1 MCNGDTVVLAREHE
15 PDEIAKLVGFHGSIT
30 PRRDGDPADL
40 LHRPAMT
47 GPKTDVPPLA
57 RTPVFGAALALGVAL
72 SAFSA
77 GYGYERDE
85 LYFRMLPPAW
95 GYIDQGP
102 LTPLIARGMRDVL
115 GDQTWTVRIAATLAT
130 MATVVVIALLTREFG
145 GGRAAQALAAWGFAF
160 AAYPMILG
168 HTLLTATVDMPVW
181 PAVVLFIV
189 RAVKR
194 AEPRWWLAAGAVAGV
209 SLYNKLLV
217 AVLLIALVVGPAR
230 GRPAPAAVVTVGGA
244 RGALDRLRRR
254 RCPT

>member
-1 MCNGDTVVLAREHE
+1 MPALAR
-15 PDEIAKLVGFHGSIT
+15 G
-30 PRRDGDPADL
+30 
-40 LHRPAMT
+40 
-47 GPKTDVPPLA
+47 
-57 RTPVFGAALALGVAL
+57 PVFGAALAIGVAL

-102 LTPLIARGMRDVL
+102 LTPLLARGLRNLL

-130 MATVVVIALLTREFG
+130 MTAVVVVALLTREFG
-145 GGRAAQALAAWGFAF
+145 GGRGAQALAAWGFAF

-168 HTLLTATVDMPVW
+168 HVLLTATVDMAVW

-194 AEPRWWLAAGAVAGV
+194 HEPSWWLAAGAVAGI
-209 SLYNKLLV
+209 SLV
-217 AVLLIALVVGPAR
+217 QQ
-230 GRPAPAAVVTVGGA
+230 AAG
-244 RGALDRLRRR
+244 RGAACRARR
-254 RCPT
+254 RCRWPVGPRRLSLVPRGCSRAARSGS